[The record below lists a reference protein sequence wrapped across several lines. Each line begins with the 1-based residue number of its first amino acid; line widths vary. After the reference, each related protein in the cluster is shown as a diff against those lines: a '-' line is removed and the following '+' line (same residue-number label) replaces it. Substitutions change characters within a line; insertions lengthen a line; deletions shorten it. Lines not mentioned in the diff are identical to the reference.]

1 MIGLG
6 TAPSPRVDDEPGA
19 ESGGLTV
26 AAEDPPPFT
35 FDRAT
40 ALAVFGAVAAG
51 DVDTAVMV
59 GFRGMEFPQVGEELA
74 VAGLFFN
81 SARAPSRRVEGVA
94 DNTEPKPPGAMLL
107 DDALES

>member
-6 TAPSPRVDDEPGA
+6 TAPSPRDDDELGT
-19 ESGGLTV
+19 ESGGLAV

-35 FDRAT
+35 FDRT
-40 ALAVFGAVAAG
+40 AALTVFGAVAAG
-51 DVDTAVMV
+51 DVNTAVMV
-59 GFRGMEFPQVGEELA
+59 GFRGVELPQVGEEPA

-94 DNTEPKPPGAMLL
+94 DTTEAKPPGAIVL